1 MTRYDAPVIAL
12 VVDVE
17 DPEVLGRVK
26 VSFPW
31 LAADGTT
38 STWAPIVRP
47 MAGKDTGFY
56 FMPQVGDEAVVAFQL
71 GDFHHPLV
79 LGFLHN
85 SPDPPPTTG
94 IDTNVRRLRTVAG
107 HQLEFD
113 DRPDSESVRVTTRTG
128 HQLELHD
135 DSGHVELTT
144 TGGQKVRMDDLPGR
158 IRLSTAGGTTV
169 TLDDVPSSIQLT
181 TTSGVTLTV
190 SDAGGVS
197 VSAPAGAVTVSA
209 LSAEVAAS
217 TTVSV
222 TASMVSVNAP
232 ITSFAGIVQCTALI
246 ATQAVVSPS
255 YTPGAGNIW

>member
-17 DPEVLGRVK
+17 DPEGLGRVK

-31 LAADGTT
+31 LAAEGTT
-38 STWAPIVRP
+38 TTWAPIVRP
-47 MAGKDTGFY
+47 LAGKNTGFY
-56 FMPQVGDEAVVAFQL
+56 YMPQVGDEAVVAFQF
-71 GDFHHPLV
+71 GDFNHPLV

-113 DRPDSESVRVTTRTG
+113 DRPDSESVRVTTKTG

-135 DSGHVELTT
+135 DSGYVELRT
-144 TGGQKVRMDDLPGR
+144 TGGQKVRLDDMPGR
-158 IRLSTAGGTTV
+158 IRLATAGGTTV
-169 TLDDVPSSIQLT
+169 TLDDVPSSIELT
-181 TTSGVTLTV
+181 TAAGVTLTV

-209 LSAEVAAS
+209 LRAEVTAS
-217 TTVSV
+217 AGLSV
-222 TASMVSVNAP
+222 TAPMVSVNAAMA
-232 ITSFAGIVQCTALI
+232 TFTGVVKCATLI
-246 ATQAVVSPS
+246 TQAVVSPA